1 MKRLAA
7 WQVADE
13 PSVFIR
19 LPRLCEQAVRTAVTG
34 RCADQPGIHETRT
47 GLDRA
52 GPHGGGAD
60 PPSAD
65 EYERLKRRGRWAL
78 AVGGLPV
85 AEFDA
90 VRRVEPL
97 AEVAGY
103 DHNPK
108 CPDQRFP
115 SLMGSRT

>member
-1 MKRLAA
+1 MTIKVFLMDDAPGDPEAIADYTAA
-7 WQVADE
+7 TPPPPPATK
-13 PSVFIR
+13 
-19 LPRLCEQAVRTAVTG
+19 PRLSIACNGQVRLM
-34 RCADQPGIHETRT
+34 I
-47 GLDRA
+47 L
-52 GPHGGGAD
+52 
-60 PPSAD
+60 SAD
-65 EYERLKRRGRWAL
+65 EHECLKRRGRWAL

-90 VRRVEPL
+90 VRHVEPP

-103 DHNPK
+103 DHDPK